1 MRTTPRSLTLCLC
14 LGLTLGALLPALAS
28 ADDDNLM
35 PATGTDSF
43 RCGNGIVEDGMP
55 LAKVQ
60 EMCGAPTQQMG
71 DRWIYD
77 RGPDKFTIIIHVEAD
92 NTVGMIEEQAPK

>member
-1 MRTTPRSLTLCLC
+1 MRTVSRSLALC
-14 LGLTLGALLPALAS
+14 LTLGAFVPALAS
-28 ADDDNLM
+28 ADDGNLM
-35 PATGTDSF
+35 PTTGTDSF
-43 RCGNGIVEDGMP
+43 RCGNGLVENGMP

-77 RGPDKFTIIIHVEAD
+77 RGPDKFRIIIHVQPD
-92 NTVGMIEEQAPK
+92 NTVGMIEEQAPE